1 MSHRDHGHDT
11 KQDTSNGK
19 NNGNES
25 GPVLVV
31 GHQYNYTPSMP
42 PPGLNTL
49 YDIPAAELNH
59 FRSNAW
65 AKSLLESAIG
75 DGDGAGEYFP
85 IATWSRV
92 PKPSTGEDGFF
103 SQTLA
108 TPSTVPF
115 VLTLRRKNLEPVTAS
130 LPKEPPTV
138 DPKQQKK
145 PVAPDRPPDTI
156 TLITLASPG
165 VCGHPNTAHGG
176 LIASLF
182 DEVMSLAVALHMPPS
197 ANPALGSQS
206 RDGLMFYTAQ
216 LSVRYRQPVA
226 VPGLLV
232 IRSWCVARNGR
243 KYWTVA
249 HAVQEEEGDK
259 EGEQL
264 ESAKRKTVRAEGTAL
279 WIEVPLSKL

>member
-1 MSHRDHGHDT
+1 MSHRDHDT
-11 KQDTSNGK
+11 KQNTPNGK
-19 NNGNES
+19 NNSNET
-25 GPVLVV
+25 GPVVV
-31 GHQYNYTPSMP
+31 GGHHYTPSMP
-42 PPGLNTL
+42 PPGLNTP
-49 YDIPAAELNH
+49 YDISAEELSH

-65 AKSLLESAIG
+65 AKSLLASALR
-75 DGDGAGEYFP
+75 DGAGEYFP

-130 LPKEPPTV
+130 LPKEPPAAA
-138 DPKQQKK
+138 DPKQKK

-197 ANPALGSQS
+197 ANPSLGSQS

-232 IRSWCVARNGR
+232 IRSWCVARDGR

-249 HAVQEEEGDK
+249 HALQEEEGDK
-259 EGEQL
+259 EGGQL
-264 ESAKRKTVRAEGTAL
+264 ESAKRKTVRAEGTAM